1 MPLLFLAAV
10 LQSAALMFILEPM
23 FARMVLPLLGGSPAV
38 WNTALVFYQVAL
50 LLAYGYVHGATTRLR
65 PRHQVILHL
74 GLLVAAFA
82 CLPIALRAMG
92 APPASGQPLGWLLL
106 LMVASVGLP
115 FMAVST
121 TGPLL
126 QKWLAATPHRWARD
140 PYWLYAASNF
150 GSFLGLL
157 AYPLLIEPRLTLA
170 QQSRW
175 WSWGFAA
182 LAALVVG
189 CAVAARRFTATEAA
203 TASAAEPASAGA
215 TRLSLGRRLRWALL
229 AFAPSSLMMGAT
241 THITTDIASVPLLW
255 VIPLAVYL
263 LSFVLVFARRP
274 LLPHAWCVRALPL
287 LVLPLMVVMLGRPAH
302 PIVPIIT
309 LHLAVLFMAAMV
321 CHGEL
326 AKDRPSTEHLTGF
339 YLWLALGGA
348 LGGVFNAIIA
358 PLAFRSVIEYPLVIG
373 LACMLAPARSH
384 GPVTRRVRVLD
395 FVLPVAIG
403 VTPVLVVMI
412 SRWTGG
418 EPNRLLIVMTAALL
432 SFPLLR
438 LSRRPL
444 RFGMAIGIVLISNP
458 IEVAVGAHKLI
469 EARSFFGMHRVL
481 ADPVRG
487 LHSLYHG
494 TTLHGVQRY
503 LPARSDD
510 PLGYYGRSGPIG
522 DVFEAL
528 GPSRIRSVAVAGLGA
543 GGLAA
548 YAQPGQRWRFFEI
561 DPDVRRIA
569 GDPRYFGYLS
579 KAPADMEV
587 ILGDARLSLAE
598 SQERFDLIILDAYSS
613 DAIPVHLL
621 TREALALY
629 QKKLTERGV
638 LVFHISNQYFE
649 LAPVV
654 ARLAA
659 DAGMQG
665 WVRSSGRMKAEQ
677 MAQGLLPSLY
687 AVVARRPEDVGS
699 IATDERWERLEPG
712 TAPLWTDDY
721 SSLFSVL
728 RTK

>member
-1 MPLLFLAAV
+1 MPVLFLAAV

-38 WNTALVFYQVAL
+38 WNTALVFYQIAL
-50 LLAYGYVHGATTRLR
+50 LLGYGYVHGATSRLK
-65 PRHQVILHL
+65 PRHQVLLHL
-74 GLLVAAFA
+74 ALLVAAFA
-82 CLPIALRAMG
+82 CLPIALRA
-92 APPASGQPLGWLLL
+92 ASPPPANGQPLFWLLL
-106 LMVASVGLP
+106 VLLASVGLP
-115 FMAVST
+115 FLAVST

-157 AYPLLIEPRLTLA
+157 AYPLLIEPRLSLA

-189 CAVAARRFTATEAA
+189 CALAARRFGAA
-203 TASAAEPASAGA
+203 AAGAAPDPASGA
-215 TRLSLGRRLRWALL
+215 ETSTPVPLRRKLRWALL

-263 LSFVLVFARRP
+263 LSFVIVFARRP
-274 LLPHAWCVRALPL
+274 LIPHPLCVRALPL

-302 PIVPIIT
+302 PIVPIIG
-309 LHLAVLFMAAMV
+309 LHLVVLFTAAMV

-326 AKDRPSTEHLTGF
+326 ARDRPSTEHLTGF

-373 LACMLAPARSH
+373 LACMLAPARSN
-384 GPVTRRVRVLD
+384 GPVTVRVRVLD
-395 FVLPVAIG
+395 FVLPLLIG
-403 VTPVLVVMI
+403 SIPVLVVMV
-412 SRWTGG
+412 SRWSGG
-418 EPNRLLIVMTAALL
+418 VPNRLLIVMTAALL

-444 RFGMAIGIVLISNP
+444 RFGMANGVLLLSNP
-458 IEVAVGAHKLI
+458 IDAAVGAHMMV
-469 EARSFFGMHRVL
+469 EERSFFGMHRVF
-481 ADPVRG
+481 ADPVHG

-503 LPARSDD
+503 LPTRSDA
-510 PLGYYGRSGPIG
+510 PLGYYGRNGPIG
-522 DVFEAL
+522 EVFDAL
-528 GPSRIRSVAVAGLGA
+528 DGKVRSVAVAGLGA

-548 YAQPGQRWRFFEI
+548 YAQPGQHWRFFEI
-561 DPDVRRIA
+561 DPDVRQIA
-569 GDPRYFGYLS
+569 SDPRYFEYLT
-579 KAPADMEV
+579 KAPADMKV
-587 ILGDARLSLAE
+587 VLGDARLSLAE
-598 SQERFDLIILDAYSS
+598 SSERFDMIVLDAYSS

-621 TREALALY
+621 TREAVALY
-629 QKKLTERGV
+629 QSRLTEHGV

-659 DAGMQG
+659 DAGLQG
-665 WVRSSGRMKAEQ
+665 WVSSSGRMKAEQ
-677 MAQGLLPSLY
+677 MAEGLLPSLY
-687 AVVARRPEDVGS
+687 AVVARRPEDIGRL
-699 IATDERWERLEPG
+699 AQDPRWHRLEAG
-712 TAPLWTDDY
+712 NTPLWTDDY

-728 RTK
+728 RMK